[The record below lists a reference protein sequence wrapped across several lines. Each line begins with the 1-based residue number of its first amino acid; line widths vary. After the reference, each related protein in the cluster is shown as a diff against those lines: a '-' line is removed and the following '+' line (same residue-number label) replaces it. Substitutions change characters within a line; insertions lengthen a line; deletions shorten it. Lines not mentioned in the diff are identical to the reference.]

1 MSKCPTCGAVSSEEN
16 QAPQNSEAEIVL
28 RIPERHFPLMRKTFR
43 EMEVKLGMHGLGELA
58 NTLKPYGAFFDKD
71 FDKLR
76 YFNDGTLGMVM
87 HGITAGY
94 PAAVRIAEGNDK
106 LFASPERGKRVAVHV
121 DFTFPD
127 GQVKSMAVAESA
139 TPEAAAWFTDYINDL
154 CDRLSPR
161 NPQSNSDQRS
171 DIQENNDAGF

>member
-1 MSKCPTCGAVSSEEN
+1 MTKCPTCSAASPAAS
-16 QAPQNSEAEIVL
+16 QTPQNSEAEIVL

-43 EMEVKLGMHGLGELA
+43 EMEMKLGMYGLGELA

-76 YFNDGTLGMVM
+76 YFDDGALGMVM

-94 PAAVRIAEGNDK
+94 PAAVRITEGSDK
-106 LFASPERGKRVAVHV
+106 RFTSPERGERVAVHV

-127 GQVKSMAVAESA
+127 GKVKPMAVAESA
-139 TPEAAAWFTDYINDL
+139 TPEAAAWFTDYIEDL
-154 CDRLSPR
+154 SARLSPPPEDTADHGSPESEVL
-161 NPQSNSDQRS
+161 NGS
-171 DIQENNDAGF
+171 